1 MVKTKQ
7 HVSKSPQNSSIIS
20 VEKKEPITSDMSL
33 NINSN
38 NRISS
43 NWVKKKLLGIKID
56 SRLNFEPHVSDLCK
70 SAARQLNAL
79 LRLKSYLIIEVRKF

>member
-1 MVKTKQ
+1 MVKTKK